1 MKKNIKYFVM
11 AAVALLS
18 TSACTNEMDERNSA
32 NSRELQ
38 PVQFQM
44 AFASTRTSTGD
55 ETTGR
60 ATTWKTG
67 DAIGIFAYPAGST
80 ANAVATNS
88 KYVLGN
94 DGNWTAA
101 AGSEIYPDQALDYYA
116 YYPYQDGVTDP
127 TAINVAALTD
137 QSNADESSYAAS
149 DILAS
154 KTSNVA
160 AENGKVTL
168 TFSHMFA
175 MVEVKVQGDL
185 VTQKPT
191 KVELLGVKLN
201 AVLNLT
207 AAIPAATLK
216 ADATA
221 QDVTMFCLENP
232 NADSKVYSFR
242 AAVPAQEIAASTPL
256 VRIYAPDA
264 ASKTYT
270 MQHTA
275 AVPYNAGAFRQM
287 IVNIGSKRVALII
300 PQGDTSVNP
309 WTPSDAINGDGSEV
323 VAQLITPLTGD
334 LTENLISNTGMTA
347 TTEGWY
353 KALRKTDEPNATFSV
368 TDDAST
374 TWGKVANLT
383 YTSTWDEANKKV
395 INNSYYIA
403 TINYLHKTP
412 LDISKSTIYKLTAK
426 IKSSANELSKNGAL
440 VFMVRC
446 ATFNASFLVTASV
459 DNFNET
465 NFNNAN
471 QGTTVGKTPKTADTW
486 EEAVIYV
493 NLNKKSTTNG
503 SIQSTDIAKKVTDTT
518 AEDYAGFDLRIYTNS
533 PATANIQSVTAAISV
548 SDITIEPYIASAQ

>member
-1 MKKNIKYFVM
+1 MKKNIKYFMM

-18 TSACTNEMDERNSA
+18 MSACNNEMDEQDPA
-32 NSRELQ
+32 NNGKLQ

-44 AFASTRTSTGD
+44 SFASTRTTTGD
-55 ETTGR
+55 ETAGR
-60 ATTWKTG
+60 ATTWKAG

-80 ANAVATNS
+80 TNAVATNF
-88 KYVLGN
+88 KYILGK
-94 DGNWTAA
+94 DGNWTAT
-101 AGSEIYPDQALDYYA
+101 GSEIYPDQALDYYA

-127 TAINVAALTD
+127 AAINVAALTD
-137 QSNADESSYAAS
+137 QSKTDESSYAAS

-160 AENGKVTL
+160 AGNGKVTL
-168 TFSHMFA
+168 AFSHMFA

-185 VTQKPT
+185 ITQKPT

-201 AVLNLT
+201 AELNLT
-207 AAIPAATLK
+207 ATPPAATQK

-275 AVPYNAGAFRQM
+275 AVSYNAGQFRQM
-287 IVNIGSKRVALII
+287 IVNIGSKRVVLII
-300 PQGDTSVNP
+300 PASDTSINP

-323 VAQLITPLTGD
+323 VPQLITPLSGN
-334 LTENLISNTGMTA
+334 LTEIIIGKDAMANA
-347 TTEGWY
+347 TEGWY
-353 KALRKTDEPNATFSV
+353 KALRKTDESNVIFSV

-383 YTSTWDEANKKV
+383 YTSTWDETTKKA
-395 INNSYYIA
+395 IKNSYYIA

-426 IKSSANELSKNGAL
+426 IKSSANELKKNGVL

-446 ATFNASFLVTASV
+446 ATFDASFLVTANV
-459 DNFNET
+459 DNFNEA
-465 NFNNAN
+465 NFNNVN
-471 QGTTVGKTPKTADTW
+471 QGTTVSKTPKTADTW

-493 NLNKKSTTNG
+493 NLNKKSSTNG
-503 SIQSTDIAKKVTDTT
+503 SIDSADIATKVTDTT
-518 AEDYAGFDLRIYTNS
+518 ADDYAGFDLRIYTNS
-533 PATANIQSVTAAISV
+533 PATTDIQSVIAAISV